1 MERGVG
7 LRVLERVWGTGSGC
21 KGMGRRSECLGS
33 GCGTSCKDPGRGE
46 SQSSFE
52 RIGNGIAGS
61 DCESPGVAARGEQL
75 LRILEQLKD

>member
-21 KGMGRRSECLGS
+21 KGMGRCSECPGS
-33 GCGTSCKDPGRGE
+33 CCRTGCKDPGWGG

-52 RIGNGIAGS
+52 GMGNGHGGS
-61 DCESPGVAARGEQL
+61 DCESPGVAARGE
-75 LRILEQLKD
+75 